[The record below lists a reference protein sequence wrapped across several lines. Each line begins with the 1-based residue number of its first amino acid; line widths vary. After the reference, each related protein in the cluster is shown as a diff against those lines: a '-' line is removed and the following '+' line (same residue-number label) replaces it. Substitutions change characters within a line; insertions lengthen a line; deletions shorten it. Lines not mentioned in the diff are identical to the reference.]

1 MFKESHA
8 KLCSTNNTHSVTSWS
23 VDGSLNSQLTSHSPV
38 YSSPGCISKKW
49 YSLCF
54 VKLEYIGEFISNEM
68 RIQIYGR
75 FYYSFRDM
83 TCIAHSLVGFLLLLL
98 FLFLNEILRIKKN
111 TEITFAM
118 TLK

>member
-23 VDGSLNSQLTSHSPV
+23 VDGSLNYPV
-38 YSSPGCISKKW
+38 YSSPGCISKEW

-68 RIQIYGR
+68 RIQIYGS

-83 TCIAHSLVGFLLLLL
+83 TCIAHCLVGFLLLLL